1 MWGEGALE
9 VTRVLAVT
17 GAKGGT
23 GKTTTAVN
31 LSAAFAAL
39 GHRVELRDLDPQ
51 ASATRALGQPP
62 EADPVTARPLPL
74 RHQLL
79 PSGMLL
85 LRPAGRS
92 LIQVE
97 QGVRTPGDLVK
108 PHWGWNADLLILDCP
123 PALGALT
130 MSALA
135 VAHVALVPVEATPL
149 AFFGLRDL
157 KEALAEIEGRP
168 KLRAVL
174 TRLQR
179 RRNLTGDMRSRLEAE
194 FPGVL
199 CESEIPEDVRAA
211 EAPGAELPITLH
223 APGAPSS
230 RAYVE
235 LASEVEKLLKL

>member
-1 MWGEGALE
+1 M
-9 VTRVLAVT
+9 TRVLAVT

-31 LSAAFAAL
+31 IAAAFA
-39 GHRVELRDLDPQ
+39 GQGFRVELRDLDPQ

-74 RHQLL
+74 RHPLL

-92 LIQVE
+92 LIGVE
-97 QGVRTPGDLVK
+97 QGKSNAADLVK
-108 PHWGWNADLLILDCP
+108 PHWGWNADLLVLDCP

-130 MSALA
+130 MSALG
-135 VAHVALVPVEATPL
+135 VADVALVPLEATPL
-149 AFFGLRDL
+149 AFHGLTDL
-157 KEALAEIEGRP
+157 SDALREAGRKV

-174 TRLQR
+174 TRVQR
-179 RRNLTGDMRSRLEAE
+179 RRLLTSDMRDRIEEA

-199 CESEIPEDVRAA
+199 SETEIPEDVRAA
-211 EAPGAELPITLH
+211 EAPGEELPVTLFSPNS
-223 APGAPSS
+223 AASV
-230 RAYVE
+230 AYAA
-235 LASEVEKLLKL
+235 LAKELLKFIKL

>member
-1 MWGEGALE
+1 M
-9 VTRVLAVT
+9 TQVLAVT

-31 LSAAFAAL
+31 LAAAFAGL
-39 GHRVELRDLDPQ
+39 GYRVELRDLDPQ

-62 EADPVTARPLPL
+62 EASPVTARPLPL
-74 RHQLL
+74 RHSLL

-97 QGVRTPGDLVK
+97 QGKSSADDLVK
-108 PHWGWNADLLILDCP
+108 PHWGWNADLLVLDCP

-130 MSALA
+130 MSALK
-135 VAHVALVPVEATPL
+135 VADVALVPLEATPL
-149 AFFGLRDL
+149 AYHGLTDL
-157 KEALAEIEGRP
+157 SDALAEAGRKV

-174 TRLQR
+174 TRVQR
-179 RRNLTGDMRSRLEAE
+179 RRLLTAEMRERIEGA

-199 CESEIPEDVRAA
+199 SGTEIPEDVRAA
-211 EAPGAELPITLH
+211 EAPGGELPVTLF
-223 APGAPSS
+223 APSS
-230 RAYVE
+230 AASVAYAALAEE
-235 LASEVEKLLKL
+235 LLGVIKL

>member
-1 MWGEGALE
+1 M
-9 VTRVLAVT
+9 TKVLAVT

-31 LSAAFAAL
+31 LSAAFAGL

-74 RHQLL
+74 RHELL

-92 LIQVE
+92 LIQIE
-97 QGVRTPGDLVK
+97 QGVRAAGDLVK
-108 PHWGWNADLLILDCP
+108 PHWGWNADLLVLDCP

-130 MSALA
+130 TSALE
-135 VAHVALVPVEATPL
+135 VADVALVPIEATPL
-149 AFFGLRDL
+149 ALFGLRDL
-157 KEALAEIEGRP
+157 KDALTEISGRP
-168 KLRAVL
+168 RLRAVL
-174 TRLQR
+174 TRVQR
-179 RRNLTGDMRSRLEAE
+179 RRNLTADMRERVESE
-194 FPGVL
+194 FPGAL

-235 LASEVEKLLKL
+235 LAAEVERLLKL